1 MANPPT
7 GNEPSVSRPGG
18 GGGGQFP
25 LVRALLVLAVFV
37 VATVL
42 LLGAVH
48 PRAVTAVSATT
59 TTSTTAPSRPTTT
72 TTTVP
77 PHTVPVLVANA
88 SGVAGAAAAVS
99 SQLQP
104 GGWNL
109 LPPVNATARLATSR
123 IYYVA
128 GFLPQANAIAGQL
141 HLPASAVSPSTTA
154 DPITTIGTAE
164 VLVAVGPDLATQA
177 THTGTTTSTVN

>member
-1 MANPPT
+1 
-7 GNEPSVSRPGG
+7 
-18 GGGGQFP
+18 
-25 LVRALLVLAVFV
+25 LVRALLVLVVFV
-37 VATVL
+37 VSTVL

-48 PRAVTAVSATT
+48 PRTLPPVSAATT
-59 TTSTTAPSRPTTT
+59 TTTTPSHPAST

-77 PHTVPVLVANA
+77 PNKVPVLVANA
-88 SGVAGAAAAVS
+88 SGVPGAAAAVS
-99 SQLQP
+99 NRLQP

-109 LPPVNATARLATSR
+109 LPPVNATARLATSH

-128 GFLPQANAIAGQL
+128 GFLAQADAIAGQL

-164 VLVAVGPDLATQA
+164 VLVVVAPDLATQA
-177 THTGTTTSTVN
+177 THPGTTTTPVN

>member
-7 GNEPSVSRPGG
+7 SSEPPAGQAGG
-18 GGGGQFP
+18 GNQFP
-25 LVRALLVLAVFV
+25 LVRALLVLVVFV
-37 VATVL
+37 VSTVL
-42 LLGAVH
+42 LLGALH
-48 PRAVTAVSATT
+48 PRTVASVSAITT
-59 TTSTTAPSRPTTT
+59 TTTTTPSHPAST

-77 PHTVPVLVANA
+77 PNKVPVLVANA

-99 SQLQP
+99 NQLQP

-109 LPPVNATARLATSR
+109 LPPVNATARLPTSH

-128 GFLPQANAIAGQL
+128 GFLAQANAIAGQL
-141 HLPASAVSPSTTA
+141 HLPVSAVSPSTTA

-164 VLVAVGPDLATQA
+164 VLVVVGPDLATQ
-177 THTGTTTSTVN
+177 THPVGTTTPVN